1 MHRNFR
7 RLYADIFWYGILAGS
22 ALAFLSIYAAR
33 LGASAFQIGLLTA
46 GPALVN
52 LFVSLPAGRWMEER
66 PLIGVSFWSA
76 VFQRF
81 GYLLLILLPIFFDAQ
96 EQIVAIIV
104 IILGMSFPGTLMA
117 IGFNAMFAEIVP
129 GEMRSEVVGRRN
141 ALLALSMTV
150 STLLSGFLLDQIAFP
165 LNYQVVFGLGVLGG
179 VMSTYYLARLHRVP
193 TGEADSMPG
202 GRTNGLSLTATDSLS
217 LSALIQSR
225 NALQKLDRLHLGG
238 GAALRSLARF
248 DLLRGRFGLFMTAY
262 LLFYTFQYLCIPLFP
277 LAYVDSLK
285 LSDGMISM
293 GTGLFY
299 VTMFLIS
306 IRLKSLAVRY
316 GHRRLLAASAIALS
330 SYPLLMGLAKGP
342 VLYLA
347 ASLAG
352 GLVYGLVSASLVNR
366 LMEVV
371 PEKERAAGMA
381 FHNLALNLGILV
393 GSLAAPIL
401 ADVVGIQ
408 EGLLLG
414 AGLRLLAGLLMVLWG

>member
-1 MHRNFR
+1 MQRNFR

-22 ALAFLSIYAAR
+22 ALAFLTIYAAR
-33 LGASAFQIGLLTA
+33 LGATAFQIGLLTA
-46 GPALVN
+46 GPAFVN
-52 LFVSLPAGRWMEER
+52 LFVSLPAGRWLEGR
-66 PLIGVSFWSA
+66 PLIEASFWSA
-76 VFQRF
+76 AFQRF
-81 GYLLLILLPIFFDAQ
+81 GYLLLILLPVFFDARQ
-96 EQIVAIIV
+96 QIVVIIV
-104 IILGMSFPGTLMA
+104 VVLVTSFPGTLMA

-129 GEMRSEVVGRRN
+129 GEMRSEVVGKRN
-141 ALLALSMTV
+141 ALLAVSMTI
-150 STLLSGFLLDQIAFP
+150 STLLSGYLLDQISFP

-179 VMSTYYLARLHRVP
+179 AMSTYHLAYLRRVP
-193 TGEADSMPG
+193 AGDADIQPG
-202 GRTNGLSLTATDSLS
+202 RHATGLSLA
-217 LSALIQSR
+217 ALVHSR
-225 NALQKLDRLHLGG
+225 NALQKLDKLPLRG

-248 DLLRGRFGLFMTAY
+248 DLLHGRFGLFMAAY

-277 LAYVDSLK
+277 LAYVDSLR
-285 LSDGMISM
+285 LSDGMISV
-293 GTGLFY
+293 GSGLFY

-306 IRLKSLAVRY
+306 IRLKSLAVRF
-316 GHRRLLAASAIALS
+316 GHRRLLAVSAIALS

-342 VLYLA
+342 LLYLG
-347 ASLAG
+347 ASAAG
-352 GLVYGLVSASLVNR
+352 GLVYGLVSASLINR

-414 AGLRLLAGLLMVLWG
+414 AGLRLLAGVLMVLWG